1 MSNVVKLTQIRSE
14 IAMKICKVSIG
25 HNPLIPNPS
34 KAVTPLS
41 ENNKRKT
48 NLMNKILLAI
58 AIIINMVACTKN
70 PVTPDT
76 KKVPTQVT
84 GVSITPM
91 DQADSLTWT
100 VNPSSDNVTSY
111 TIYAG
116 TSSTSLTQVGTTS
129 TNSFKRTGLTNG
141 TTYYY
146 QVAAVNAGGE
156 GPKSNVLSSTPQ
168 QSLATKVSLSI
179 AASVPGSMKVLP
191 WRYYDP
197 TSKHFG
203 NPYIDTDTFKI
214 VYQARVT
221 GGFDSMFVKKIIDA
235 GTKLPAGTTILQ
247 DLRLPKITG
256 DALNNYHIIE
266 KQIPRIGYYSDGIPG
281 QYNYTTYGVADTIPV
296 AVELNGQDLVGKSAQ
311 EVIGNVHLV
320 VFGNRSSDI
329 TEPRLLNKIYDV
341 WDFVANNTAVVAFDK
356 KTPTIYTLG
365 NKWYLIFPVVGTK
378 GGSKATTTGNSYYTI
393 RITFK
398 DGSKLERTVFAF
410 E

>member
-1 MSNVVKLTQIRSE
+1 MSNVVKLTQILGRLRLKFSE
-14 IAMKICKVSIG
+14 VLFR
-25 HNPLIPNPS
+25 HNALIFNPAPIS
-34 KAVTPLS
+34 TPLS
-41 ENNKRKT
+41 DNTKSKT
-48 NLMNKILLAI
+48 IRMNKILLAI
-58 AIIINMVACTKN
+58 IVTITLVACTKN

-84 GVSITPM
+84 GLSITPM

-100 VNPSSDNVTSY
+100 ANPGSDNVTSY

-116 TSSTSLTQVGTTS
+116 ISSTSLTQVGTTS
-129 TNSFKRTGLTNG
+129 TNSFKRSGLTNG

-156 GPKSNVLSSTPQ
+156 GPKSNILSSTPQ
-168 QSLATKVSLSI
+168 QSLATKVTLSI

-214 VYQARVT
+214 VNRARVT
-221 GGFDSMFVKKIIDA
+221 GGFDSAFNVKILQN
-235 GTKLPAGTTILQ
+235 GLKLPDGTTILQ
-247 DLRLPKITG
+247 NLTLPRITNV
-256 DALNNYHIIE
+256 AQNNYFNTE
-266 KQIPRIGYYSDGIPG
+266 KQIPRIGFYSTGTPG
-281 QYNYTTYGVADTIPV
+281 EFNYEQYRVVDTIPV
-296 AVELNGQDLVGKSAQ
+296 AIELNASELSGKTPQ
-311 EVIGNVHLV
+311 EVISNVHLV
-320 VFGNRSSDI
+320 VFGTSGSDI
-329 TEPRLLNKIYDV
+329 TKPRLLNKIYDV
-341 WDFVANNTAVVAFDK
+341 WDFAHSASATSFDK

-365 NKWYLIFPVVGTK
+365 NKWYLIFPVVGTA
-378 GGSKATTTGNSYYTI
+378 GGSKATTTGNSDYTF

-398 DGSKLERTVFAF
+398 DGSKMERTVFSF

>member
-1 MSNVVKLTQIRSE
+1 
-14 IAMKICKVSIG
+14 MKICKVSIG

-41 ENNKRKT
+41 DNNKRKT
-48 NLMNKILLAI
+48 ILMNKIVLAI
-58 AIIINMVACTKN
+58 ALIVTTVACTKN

-76 KKVPTQVT
+76 KKVPAQVT

-100 VNPSSDNVTSY
+100 TNPGSDNVTSY

-116 TSSTSLTQVGTTS
+116 TSSTSLTQVGTSS

-221 GGFDSMFVKKIIDA
+221 GGFDSMFVKKIVDA
-235 GTKLPAGTTILQ
+235 GIQLPSGTTILQ
-247 DLRLPKITG
+247 DLRLPKFPSLAANTYF
-256 DALNNYHIIE
+256 NTE
-266 KQIPRIGYYSDGIPG
+266 KQVPRVILYSNGIPG
-281 QYNYTTYGVADTIPV
+281 EYNYTTYGVADTIPV
-296 AVELNGQDLVGKSAQ
+296 AVELNGQDLVGKSPQ
-311 EVIGNVHLV
+311 EIISNVHFV
-320 VFGNRSSDI
+320 AFGNRSGDI
-329 TEPRLLNKIYDV
+329 TQPRLLNKIYDV
-341 WDFVANNTAVVAFDK
+341 WEFAHSSTATAFDK

-378 GGSKATTTGNSYYTI
+378 GGSKATTTGNSDYTF

-398 DGSKLERTVFAF
+398 DGSKMERTVFSF

>member
-1 MSNVVKLTQIRSE
+1 MVKVVKILQNLSLLTPKFSE
-14 IAMKICKVSIG
+14 VLFR
-25 HNPLIPNPS
+25 HNALIVNPAPIS
-34 KAVTPLS
+34 TPLS
-41 ENNKRKT
+41 ENTQRKT

-58 AIIINMVACTKN
+58 AIIVTTVACTKN
-70 PVTPDT
+70 PVTPDP

-84 GVSITPM
+84 GVSVTPM
-91 DQADSLTWT
+91 DQADSLAWT
-100 VNPSSDNVTSY
+100 ANPGSDNVTSY

-129 TNSFKRTGLTNG
+129 TTSFKRTGLTNG

-179 AASVPGSMKVLP
+179 SASVPGSMKVLP

-214 VYQARVT
+214 VYRARVT
-221 GGFDSMFVKKIIDA
+221 GGFDSAFNVKILQN
-235 GTKLPAGTTILQ
+235 GLKLPTGITILQ
-247 DLRLPKITG
+247 NLTLPRIT
-256 DALNNYHIIE
+256 DVAQNNYFNKE
-266 KQIPRIGYYSDGIPG
+266 KQISRIGFYSTGVPG
-281 QYNYTTYGVADTIPV
+281 EFNYEQYKVVDTIPV
-296 AVELNGQDLVGKSAQ
+296 AIELDGQALTGKTAQ
-311 EVIGNVHLV
+311 EVISSVHLV
-320 VFGNRSSDI
+320 VFGTNGSDV
-329 TEPRLLNKIYDV
+329 TKPRLLNKIYDV
-341 WDFVANNTAVVAFDK
+341 WEFAHSSTASVFDK

-365 NKWYLIFPVVGTK
+365 NKWYLIFPVVGTA
-378 GGSKATTTGNSYYTI
+378 GGSKASTTGNSDYTI

-398 DGSKLERTVFAF
+398 DGSKMERTVFSF

>member
-1 MSNVVKLTQIRSE
+1 MMQILSYL
-14 IAMKICKVSIG
+14 AMKFCNVSIG
-25 HNPLIPNPS
+25 HNPLIPNPAPIS
-34 KAVTPLS
+34 TPLS
-41 ENNKRKT
+41 EINKRKT
-48 NLMNKILLAI
+48 ILMNKILLAI
-58 AIIINMVACTKN
+58 IVTMTLVACTKN
-70 PVTPDT
+70 PVTPDN

-100 VNPSSDNVTSY
+100 ANTQSDNVTSY

-116 TSSTSLTQVGTTS
+116 TSSTNLTQVGTTS
-129 TNSFKRTGLTNG
+129 TNSFKRSGLTNG

-221 GGFDSMFVKKIIDA
+221 GGFDSMFVKKIVDA
-235 GTKLPAGTTILQ
+235 GIQLPSGTTILQ
-247 DLRLPKITG
+247 DLRLPKFPSLAANTYF
-256 DALNNYHIIE
+256 NTE
-266 KQIPRIGYYSDGIPG
+266 KQVPRIILFSNGIPG
-281 QYNYTTYGVADTIPV
+281 EYNYTTYGVADTIPV
-296 AVELNGQDLVGKSAQ
+296 AIELDGQALAGKSPQ
-311 EVIGNVHLV
+311 EIISNIHFVA
-320 VFGNRSSDI
+320 FGNRSGDI
-329 TEPRLLNKIYDV
+329 TQPRLLNKIYDV
-341 WDFVANNTAVVAFDK
+341 WEFAHSSTATAFDK

-378 GGSKATTTGNSYYTI
+378 GGSKATTTGNSDYTF

-398 DGSKLERTVFAF
+398 DGSKMERTVFSF

>member
-1 MSNVVKLTQIRSE
+1 MMQFLSYF
-14 IAMKICKVSIG
+14 AMKICNVSIG
-25 HNPLIPNPS
+25 HNPLISNPAPIS
-34 KAVTPLS
+34 TPLS
-41 ENNKRKT
+41 DNTQRKT
-48 NLMNKILLAI
+48 ICMNKIVLAI
-58 AIIINMVACTKN
+58 ALIVTLAACTKN

-84 GVSITPM
+84 GVSVTPM

-100 VNPSSDNVTSY
+100 ANTQSDNVTSY

-214 VYQARVT
+214 VYRARVT
-221 GGFDSMFVKKIIDA
+221 GGFDSAFNVKILQN
-235 GTKLPAGTTILQ
+235 GVKLPAGITILQ
-247 DLRLPKITG
+247 NLTLPRIT
-256 DALNNYHIIE
+256 DVAQNNYFNKE
-266 KQIPRIGYYSDGIPG
+266 KQISRIGFYSTGVPG
-281 QYNYTTYGVADTIPV
+281 EFNYEQYKVVDTIPI
-296 AVELNGQDLVGKSAQ
+296 AIELDGQALAGKSAQ
-311 EVIGNVHLV
+311 EVISNVHLV
-320 VFGNRSSDI
+320 VFGTYGSDI
-329 TEPRLLNKIYDV
+329 TKPRLLNKIYDV
-341 WDFVANNTAVVAFDK
+341 WDFAHSTTASAFDK

-365 NKWYLIFPVVGTK
+365 NKWYLIFPVVGTA
-378 GGSKATTTGNSYYTI
+378 GGSKASTTGNNDYTL
-393 RITFK
+393 RIAFK
-398 DGSKLERTVFAF
+398 DGSKMERTVFSF